1 MTEVNHAPQL
11 VPVLSETEIAEIEEE
26 ISHLP
31 DRESA
36 AIEALLIVQKHR
48 SWVSDESLHAIAR
61 LLEMSAAE
69 LDGIATFYNLIY
81 RQPVGK
87 HVVMVCDSVS
97 CYVMGADQLA
107 KDVQTFLQVKFGET
121 TSDGKYTLLPIV
133 CLGACDKA
141 PTMMIDE
148 DLIENVRAD
157 ALADILGRYT

>member
-1 MTEVNHAPQL
+1 MSEVPEMDALIPG
-11 VPVLSETEIAEIEEE
+11 LSDQEISEIEHE
-26 ISHLP
+26 IQHLP

-36 AIEALLIVQKHR
+36 AIDALLIVQKHR
-48 SWVSDESLHAIAR
+48 GWVSDESLFAIAR
-61 LLEMSAAE
+61 LLDMSAAE

-107 KDVQTFLQVKFGET
+107 KDVKAKLGLDYGET
-121 TSDGKYTLLPIV
+121 TEDGNFTLLPIV

-141 PTMMIDE
+141 PTMLIDE
-148 DLIENVRAD
+148 DLIEDVSSEKLNEIFA
-157 ALADILGRYT
+157 RYA